1 MKILLLILVFALPIF
16 AQDSNVHVAGVLQA
30 TANLGFGNPIYGA
43 QVGGDYRINK
53 VVLSGDFSVLR
64 LKKNAGGSGQQF
76 TAKESVR
83 VYLNKKF
90 FVQGTTRQWKYD
102 VEQFGKSGVDIG
114 GGGGVFFL
122 GENMAGTFAANY
134 LHNVHETQRPSGV
147 DSKQKT
153 VDAELRL
160 YLQHHVFFAPR
171 VAVSRFKSGN
181 STLTG
186 VSVAVQVGFWFGGK
200 K

>member
-1 MKILLLILVFALPIF
+1 MKALLLVLALATPIF

-43 QVGGDYRINK
+43 QVGGDYRVNK

-90 FVQGTTRQWKYD
+90 FVQGVSRQWKYD

-114 GGGGVFFL
+114 GGGGVYFQ
-122 GENMAGTFAANY
+122 GESTVGTFAVSYQQAVWESATAKN
-134 LHNVHETQRPSGV
+134 Q
-147 DSKQKT
+147 QKT
-153 VDAELRL
+153 IDGELRL
-160 YLQHHVFFAPR
+160 YLKHHVFFAPR

-181 STLTG
+181 TNLTG
-186 VSVAVQVGFWFGGK
+186 VSVAVQVGFWFK
-200 K
+200 